1 MSSLSTYIH
10 DNLNSLPK
18 KKKKKNPTQT
28 LAPFIILL
36 YYQIH
41 SGRKLKQVTSQLTS
55 SVVAETKNSC
65 SDIFVSLRILTCSLA
80 CKIIK
85 TWSSSCVCIYVCVC
99 GPPCVHECMCVCCVV
114 LQWVCVVCLMGTQ
127 YDLILFFRFYLHIH
141 FCRSHNM
148 QSTYPCGRD
157 TALQQ

>member
-1 MSSLSTYIH
+1 M
-10 DNLNSLPK
+10 
-18 KKKKKNPTQT
+18 
-28 LAPFIILL
+28 APFIILL

-41 SGRKLKQVTSQLTS
+41 SSRKLKQVTSQLTS

-99 GPPCVHECMCVCCVV
+99 GPPCVHECMCVCVVLCVV
-114 LQWVCVVCLMGTQ
+114 LCCNGCVWCVWWEHNMIWYYFSGLT
-127 YDLILFFRFYLHIH
+127 YIYIFVDLII
-141 FCRSHNM
+141 CR
-148 QSTYPCGRD
+148 
-157 TALQQ
+157 ALTLVGETQHYSNNHYYYHTSAASQKTWK